1 MFTDQ
6 GIVQLYYYFEEQ
18 HNVLLLMEYASG
30 GALFSYIRKA
40 RVGDSHT
47 RSAEDIPVD
56 SILEMRMSIPWKD
69 KSCRKESLREF
80 SPGGLEMEELWYF
93 ERQQPV
99 D

>member
-1 MFTDQ
+1 
-6 GIVQLYYYFEEQ
+6 
-18 HNVLLLMEYASG
+18 
-30 GALFSYIRKA
+30 
-40 RVGDSHT
+40 
-47 RSAEDIPVD
+47 
-56 SILEMRMSIPWKD
+56 MRMSIQWKD